1 MTFDLIVS
9 ADFVVAFSLYLTFD
23 VKIIDVVSGVTITG
37 VTLATLYFFQLFTI
51 FTLVASVN
59 VAPDLG
65 STPI

>member
-37 VTLATLYFFQLFTI
+37 VTLATLYFFKLFTI
-51 FTLVASVN
+51 FNLVASVN
-59 VAPDLG
+59 VEPDLG
-65 STPI
+65 TTPI

>member
-37 VTLATLYFFQLFTI
+37 VTLATLYFFKLFTI
-51 FTLVASVN
+51 FT
-59 VAPDLG
+59 
-65 STPI
+65 IIHIKI

>member
-37 VTLATLYFFQLFTI
+37 VTLATLYFFKLFTI
-51 FTLVASVN
+51 FNLVASVN

-65 STPI
+65 TTPI